1 MNKVIATPSLDSLY
15 QSELSSWDVHPD
27 LHGTFEPSPVLGL
40 ISNSTDFLVFKQSND
55 PSLKMITV
63 LKHFI
68 AQKMLYKELLTLLQR
83 EFPSLK
89 EGLNELT
96 LNQIESFEIF
106 PEPCIGIILAA
117 DAILNNQFGLLC
129 NEIQPRLF
137 HALIENFEKKIASLP
152 HLKVSQAFTKR
163 TFVFPEM
170 PKNLLIYILL
180 TKDLSMKSQLYMKQL
195 NSFVC

>member
-1 MNKVIATPSLDSLY
+1 
-15 QSELSSWDVHPD
+15 
-27 LHGTFEPSPVLGL
+27 
-40 ISNSTDFLVFKQSND
+40 
-55 PSLKMITV
+55 MITV

-129 NEIQPRLF
+129 L
-137 HALIENFEKKIASLP
+137 
-152 HLKVSQAFTKR
+152 
-163 TFVFPEM
+163 
-170 PKNLLIYILL
+170 
-180 TKDLSMKSQLYMKQL
+180 MKFNHVYFML
-195 NSFVC
+195 